1 MLIGSTLQA
10 ARGSFCVFSQP
21 TVFAARGGFQR
32 SRSRVLLFFPPWAA
46 LGGFCLCFNMTSSI
60 LKVKSLAR
68 FPEEAEKVLFVVL
81 SKKAALLSGWVGRV
95 VRVAP
100 SLEGTSSP
108 EGALRSSS
116 LLSAALFLLQRSAG
130 IADSEHRLFFYFID
144 GFSQSS
150 GRSVLVF
157 TPRAA
162 FRCAGSWGGGLHMA
176 GPKQGRSRW
185 QKGFSLRRVLWCEES
200 CLFPVPR

>member
-1 MLIGSTLQA
+1 M
-10 ARGSFCVFSQP
+10 R
-21 TVFAARGGFQR
+21 
-32 SRSRVLLFFPPWAA
+32 FFPTD
-46 LGGFCLCFNMTSSI
+46 GFRRPRWFPAFKKQSSAFFPAVGCFGWFLFVLQHDEQH

-100 SLEGTSSP
+100 SLVATSSP

-116 LLSAALFLLQRSAG
+116 LLSAALFLLQRNAS

-150 GRSVLVF
+150 GRGVLVF